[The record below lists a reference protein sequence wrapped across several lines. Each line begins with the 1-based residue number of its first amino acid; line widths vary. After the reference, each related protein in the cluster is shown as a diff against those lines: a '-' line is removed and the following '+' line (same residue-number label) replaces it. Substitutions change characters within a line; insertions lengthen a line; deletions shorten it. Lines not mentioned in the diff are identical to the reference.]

1 MTVGRTSVV
10 GALAAAFMLSAATSG
25 AAFER
30 PQDGVYADRIDWGMT
45 IDMSGP
51 ASASQH
57 PWGHGFQSYIKM
69 ANEAGGVHGRK
80 INVLAE
86 DSRYDATA
94 ERITYE
100 KLASQTPALGMSGM
114 GNSSAQVALVPL
126 IKRLK
131 LPVVGTYTSAKQAI
145 EPPIPQ
151 FYGAF
156 CGFKEMAQVGV
167 GFFADHLKLQAPKVA
182 LVHLDVASGKEY
194 SGYVEAAVAAR
205 GGTVKSLPIKVVA
218 ADATPQV
225 LEIVNMK
232 PDFVAIH
239 GVHTTSVL
247 VMKAMKQYGLDIP
260 TFAITYLG
268 TPSVYES
275 LGAEAG
281 KAYHFVSCFTPASS
295 DEKASAQMVAAAA
308 KYGHSALTDDIN
320 FVAGWVVGQLVVEA
334 LNKVGPEPT
343 REKLVDTLNRGLE
356 VDTKGLSSQLK
367 YTADNHSGLS
377 VLKPFIYDYASKK
390 FKSFGD
396 YSDYAKYLN

>member
-1 MTVGRTSVV
+1 MTLHRTIAA
-10 GALAAAFMLSAATSG
+10 GALAAFMLTGTG
-25 AAFER
+25 ASFAFER
-30 PQDGVYADRIDWGMT
+30 PQDGVYKDRIDWGMT

-57 PWGHGFQSYIKM
+57 PWGHGFQDAIKT
-69 ANEAGGVHGRK
+69 ANDAGGVHGRK

-86 DSRYDATA
+86 DSRYDAQV
-94 ERITYE
+94 ERVTYE
-100 KLASQTPALGMSGM
+100 KLAGQTPALGMSGM
-114 GNSSAQVALVPL
+114 GNSSAQVALLPL

-131 LPVVGTYTSAKQAI
+131 LPVVGTYTTAKQLV
-145 EPPIPQ
+145 EPPMPH
-151 FYGAF
+151 FYGGF

-167 GFFADHLKLQAPKVA
+167 GFFTDHLKLKAPKVA

-194 SGYVEAAVAAR
+194 SGYVEAAVTAR

-247 VMKAMKQYGLDIP
+247 VMKAMQQYGLNIP
-260 TFAITYLG
+260 TFGITYLG

-281 KAYHFVSCFTPASS
+281 KPYHFVSCFTPASS

-308 KYGHSALTDDIN
+308 KHGHSALVDDIN
-320 FVAGWVVGQLVVEA
+320 YVSGWVVGQLVVEA
-334 LNKVGPEPT
+334 LKKVGPEPT
-343 REKLVDTLNRGLE
+343 REKLVDMLNTGFE
-356 VDTKGLSSQLK
+356 VDTKGLSSELK

-377 VLKPFIYDYASKK
+377 VLKPFIYDYESKK
-390 FKSFGD
+390 FKAFGD
-396 YSDYAKYLN
+396 YKDYAKYLN